1 MSQYQYSFQRLAL
14 LNAGGYAR
22 AEIPLDEAVSL
33 VGANNAGK
41 TSLISALQFL
51 LVINKNKMNFGDNSF
66 DKSRAYYF
74 KTNSSYILLEAH
86 LPQTGI
92 VVFGCV
98 GVGASHDY
106 EYFAYKGELNL
117 EHYRLDDGSVV
128 KQPELIAHLASK
140 GITGYRFK
148 QSDYQSIMYGG
159 LASRQAGMPDFSVF
173 RLENPADS
181 HVYQQIL
188 TRTLRLDKLTSA
200 AIKDSLMQIFKREL
214 QEGDL
219 DFREQWDKSFADYN
233 LANEQ
238 YLAANKH
245 IGLIEQLGKAQHSR
259 LELRGKIIDWRV
271 RVDIALAAWAE
282 GFRLKK
288 EELTAS
294 IAAIREE
301 RHVQAKYRDDW
312 VLGQADLR
320 QKIDVI
326 RVESTRMKALAEKF
340 ALFNHRQQ
348 LQDNLNAA
356 KRELESITSLIVTAN
371 ASNVGAINREITKV
385 ESDIE
390 QLRRYIENDGN
401 VLSNAVLNSLG
412 SNAQWRLSALLSD
425 GARMLGAEHYTVD
438 AGVLERHLTKDA
450 AGWVDMPGLSIN
462 TSALPPMPVPK
473 SVADCRIELAEDE
486 SKLTRLREQLKVAM
500 QMEEAQ
506 EGKRTKERLCR
517 SLEIELVE
525 YDELTSWQMCSE
537 SREEALGQLMV
548 ALEEIAAKLASY
560 NEVEALAEQR
570 LQGVQRELL
579 VLDDS
584 NRKISEYSNR
594 RIDARVE
601 FNDLHLRKYLPWRGE
616 ADWAI
621 DELPWRLNKYQE
633 DCSGLLA
640 LNNELKDGLI
650 TLQRGGLTKYQYA
663 GSEEQEIES
672 IIAFSLVLDDERETL
687 NNAARSAVVNV
698 TGRLRVL
705 RDNLMVF
712 KNQMRGFNSLISR
725 QKISDLTVFKIDIVD
740 VPELV
745 WAIEMLI
752 SAAEKSEQ
760 QETLALFNQAG
771 DKLDNASLQKAK
783 EILIKHGAS
792 GEKLNV
798 GSLFTLSFVAAQRG
812 EPVKAYKEADEA
824 ASNGTVLM
832 IKLVTGMAL
841 LKLMQDKKQ
850 QMKGVCYLDEAANL
864 DYVNQGGL
872 IEVAE
877 SFGFTLIFASPS
889 PLTTARYCIPVTH
902 HNGANF
908 VLRGNWQV
916 LEPLTEDVA

>member
-66 DKSRAYYF
+66 DKSREYYF

-117 EHYRLDDGSVV
+117 DHYRLDDGSVV

-148 QSDYQSIMYGG
+148 QSEYQSIMYGG
-159 LASRQAGMPDFSVF
+159 QTSRQAGMPDFSVF

-219 DFREQWDKSFADYN
+219 DFKEQWDKSFAEYN

-238 YLAANKH
+238 YLAASNQKDR
-245 IGLIEQLGKAQHSR
+245 IDGMAVAQESR
-259 LELRGKIIDWRV
+259 LVLRGKIIEWRG
-271 RVDIALAAWAE
+271 RIDTALALWAD
-282 GFRLKK
+282 GYAQKK
-288 EELTAS
+288 DELAAS
-294 IAAIREE
+294 MNAIREE
-301 RHVQAKYRDDW
+301 QRAQSLYRDGWRSTD
-312 VLGQADLR
+312 ADLKR
-320 QKIDVI
+320 KIAKIEADGV
-326 RVESTRMKALAEKF
+326 RMKASAEKF
-340 ALFNHRQQ
+340 AGIPNRQH
-348 LQDNLNAA
+348 LEGNLSAA
-356 KRELESITSLIVTAN
+356 KREFDAITTLIGVAN
-371 ASNVGAINREITKV
+371 ASSVGAINRDIAKV
-385 ESDIE
+385 ESDIVR
-390 QLRRYIENDGN
+390 LKRYIENDGN

-412 SNAQWRLSALLSD
+412 SNAQRRLSALLSD
-425 GARMLGAEHYTVD
+425 GARMVGNEHYKVD
-438 AGVLERHLTKDA
+438 AAMLERHLTHDS

-462 TSALPPMPVPK
+462 TSALPPVPVPR
-473 SVADCRIELAEDE
+473 SVADYRLELEEDE
-486 SKLTRLREQLKVAM
+486 SKLFGLREQLEVAM
-500 QMEEAQ
+500 QMEAAQ
-506 EGKRTKERLCR
+506 ENKRKKERLCR
-517 SLEIELVE
+517 DLEAELVE
-525 YDELTSWQMCSE
+525 YDNLEDWRMAGDAREAALLEMANELAEIAVKLAGYDEMNAKAQERLLEAQQAVLVLDAANNKIADDRKSRVDSHSE
-537 SREEALGQLMV
+537 LEELELRHHHRWIGEPDW
-548 ALEEIAAKLASY
+548 ALEE
-560 NEVEALAEQR
+560 
-570 LQGVQRELL
+570 
-579 VLDDS
+579 
-584 NRKISEYSNR
+584 
-594 RIDARVE
+594 
-601 FNDLHLRKYLPWRGE
+601 LPS
-616 ADWAI
+616 
-621 DELPWRLNKYQE
+621 RLNKYQD
-633 DCSGLLA
+633 DCRALLR
-640 LNNELKDGLI
+640 LNKELKDGLI
-650 TLQRGGLTKYQYA
+650 TLQRGGLTKFQYA
-663 GSEEQEIES
+663 GSEEQELES
-672 IIAFSLVLDDERETL
+672 IIKFSLVLDAEREIL
-687 NNAARSAVVNV
+687 SSAARSAVVNV

-712 KNQMRGFNSLISR
+712 KNEMRGFNSLISR

-745 WAIEMLI
+745 SAIELLI

-760 QETLALFNQAG
+760 NETLALFNQSG

-783 EILIKHGAS
+783 DVLIKHGAS
-792 GEKLNV
+792 GQRLTV
-798 GSLFTLSFVAAQRG
+798 DSLFSLSFVVGQRDK
-812 EPVKAYKEADEA
+812 PVKAYKEADEA

-832 IKLVTGMAL
+832 IKLVTGMAM
-841 LKLMQDKKQ
+841 LKMMQDKKQ

-872 IEVAE
+872 IDVAE

-916 LEPLTEDVA
+916 LEPLADDAA